1 MKILITGSTGFVGK
15 HLIKTLKMGHLNF
28 EEDHEITEINST
40 NFSSMWSLE
49 KNSYD
54 VIIHLAVK
62 TAAGGYCQQHPG
74 EQWIVNSSI
83 NTDMLAYWT
92 QYQQRATMIT
102 FGSSC
107 SYSNNEVKS
116 EDNYLKGEVEKG
128 YEVYGNVKRNLLIG
142 LNALKSEFQMDSYYL
157 IPSVFYGPE
166 YDLEDKHFIFDLI
179 RKIVS
184 AKNGGD
190 EVVLW
195 GDGSQ
200 ERELIYIDDAID
212 IIIACINNADAPK
225 MLNLSSGKTHT
236 LKEYAQTI
244 CDIVDYDY
252 NLIKWDINAFVG
264 SKSKKLVNT
273 HLKKYPFTP
282 LKKGL
287 KNTIKYY
294 ENSIGSSK

>member
-74 EQWIVNSSI
+74 EQWIINSSI

-236 LKEYAQTI
+236 LKEYS
-244 CDIVDYDY
+244 
-252 NLIKWDINAFVG
+252 G
-264 SKSKKLVNT
+264 
-273 HLKKYPFTP
+273 P
-282 LKKGL
+282 
-287 KNTIKYY
+287 
-294 ENSIGSSK
+294 

>member
-15 HLIKTLKMGHLNF
+15 HLIKKLK
-28 EEDHEITEINST
+28 DHEITEINSN
-40 NFSSMWSLE
+40 NFTSMWSLE
-49 KNSYD
+49 KNSFE

-62 TAAGGYCQQHPG
+62 TAAGGYCQEHPG

-83 NTDMLAYWT
+83 NADMLAYWA

-107 SYSNNEVKS
+107 GYSNDVEKI
-116 EDNYLKGEVEKG
+116 EKNYLKGEVEKG
-128 YEVYGNVKRNLLIG
+128 YEVYGNIKRNLLVG
-142 LNALKSEFQMDSYYL
+142 LNALKKEFQMDSYYL

-166 YDLEDKHFIFDLI
+166 YDIKDKHFIFDLI
-179 RKIVS
+179 RKIVT
-184 AKNGGD
+184 AKNGGE
-190 EVVLW
+190 EVILW
-195 GDGSQ
+195 GDGTQ
-200 ERELIYIDDAID
+200 ERELIYIDDAVD
-212 IIIACINNADAPK
+212 LIIACINNTNAPK
-225 MLNLSSGKTHT
+225 MFNLSSGNTYT

-252 NLIKWDINAFVG
+252 DLIKWDINAFVG
-264 SKSKKLVNT
+264 SPSKQLFNT
-273 HLKKYPFTP
+273 YLQDYKFTP

-294 ENSIGSSK
+294 EDSINSSK

>member
-15 HLIKTLKMGHLNF
+15 HLIKKLK
-28 EEDHEITEINST
+28 DHEITEINSS
-40 NFSSMWSLE
+40 NFTSMWSLD
-49 KNSYD
+49 KNSFD

-62 TAAGGYCQQHPG
+62 TAAGGYCQEHPG

-83 NTDMLAYWT
+83 NADMLAYWA

-107 SYSNNEVKS
+107 GYSNDVEKI
-116 EDNYLKGEVEKG
+116 EKNYLKGEVEKG
-128 YEVYGNVKRNLLIG
+128 YEVYGNIKRNLLVG
-142 LNALKSEFQMDSYYL
+142 LNALKKEFQMDSYYL

-166 YDLEDKHFIFDLI
+166 YDIKDKHFIFDLI
-179 RKIVS
+179 RKIVT
-184 AKNGGD
+184 AKNGGE
-190 EVVLW
+190 EVILW
-195 GDGSQ
+195 GDGTQ
-200 ERELIYIDDAID
+200 ERELIYIDDAVD
-212 IIIACINNADAPK
+212 LIIACINNPDAPK
-225 MLNLSSGKTHT
+225 MFNLSSGKTYT

-252 NLIKWDINAFVG
+252 NLIKWDTDAFIG
-264 SKSKKLVNT
+264 SPSKKLINT
-273 HLKKYPFTP
+273 YLQDYKFTP

-294 ENSIGSSK
+294 EDSINSSK

>member
-15 HLIKTLKMGHLNF
+15 HLIKKLK
-28 EEDHEITEINST
+28 DHEITEINSS
-40 NFSSMWSLE
+40 NFTSMWSLE
-49 KNSYD
+49 KNSFE

-62 TAAGGYCQQHPG
+62 TAAGGYCQEHPG

-83 NTDMLAYWT
+83 NADMLAYWA

-107 SYSNNEVKS
+107 GYNNDVEKI
-116 EDNYLKGEVEKG
+116 EKNYLKGEVEKG
-128 YEVYGNVKRNLLIG
+128 YEVYGNIKRNLLVG
-142 LNALKSEFQMDSYYL
+142 LNALKKEFQMDSYYL

-166 YDLEDKHFIFDLI
+166 YDIKDKHFIFDLI
-179 RKIVS
+179 RKIVT
-184 AKNGGD
+184 AKNGGE
-190 EVVLW
+190 EVILW
-195 GDGSQ
+195 GDGTQ
-200 ERELIYIDDAID
+200 ERELIYIDDAVD
-212 IIIACINNADAPK
+212 LIIACINNTNAPK
-225 MLNLSSGKTHT
+225 MFNLSSGNTYT

-252 NLIKWDINAFVG
+252 DLIKWDINAFVG
-264 SKSKKLVNT
+264 SPSKQLFNT
-273 HLKKYPFTP
+273 YLQDYKFTP

-294 ENSIGSSK
+294 EDSINSSK